1 MSDDQII
8 AMYVRQE
15 RPEIFDEKYFRFRKA
30 VLEVEE
36 ELNPLVKEIVETYL
50 PAVQELISALIPA
63 INDMAEKCIKSEE
76 SGNE

>member
-15 RPEIFDEKYFRFRKA
+15 HPEIFDEKYFRYRKA
-30 VLEVEE
+30 VLEVEDD
-36 ELNPLVKEIVETYL
+36 LSPLVKEIFETYF
-50 PAVQELISALIPA
+50 PVVQELISTLTPA
-63 INDMAEKCIKSEE
+63 INDIVEKFIKSEE

>member
-15 RPEIFDEKYFRFRKA
+15 HPEILDGKFYRYRKA

-36 ELNPLVKEIVETYL
+36 ALNPLVKEIVETYL
-50 PAVQELISALIPA
+50 PAVQELVSTLTPS
-63 INDMAEKCIKSEE
+63 INDMVEKLIKSEDVD
-76 SGNE
+76 NE